1 MSSTSSLRMLEI
13 DGPIPASD
21 DYTFFIDPATHKK
34 FVTDHYR
41 LLNVAAPAEDKIP
54 ASHEVELRVNGTG
67 HASGDYVAGRALICR
82 CHKRRY
88 ASVTLR
94 VQGRSRKSPPE
105 PRPTPDH
112 EAFQGSPFKPS
123 SNRKARCCLTAADL
137 CDVLSKAVF
146 GPDDGPSPQGLILVT
161 GRTGSMK
168 STIARGLIHRH
179 LGRELAR
186 NRERVPH
193 VVTHEDPIEQEFYAE
208 SHRDKG
214 PALPIDYTPRD
225 RNAGDTSGLEETL
238 NNALRQTP
246 SAVYVGELRDPKD
259 WHHVQRFAGTGHLA
273 VATAH
278 AGSLTE
284 TLQRMFAFAKADTPA
299 RRGQV
304 AESLCAVIHQSAV
317 TLHGD
322 AAGDFNVVVP
332 TFWRHTRSGVA
343 TLVADGLGAIVPGR
357 PPRGREAEYSTFGKS
372 WFADQTAGLLAPP
385 EISDHAQLQS
395 LARRYRA
402 ECLRLDLEAI

>member
-1 MSSTSSLRMLEI
+1 MLEI
-13 DGPIPASD
+13 EGPNWASD
-21 DYTFFIDPATHKK
+21 DYTFFIDPAAHKK
-34 FVTDHYR
+34 FVSDHYR
-41 LLNVAAPAEDKIP
+41 SLNLTPPAEDELP
-54 ASHEVELRVNGTG
+54 AAHEVELRVNGKGEAGGT
-67 HASGDYVAGRALICR
+67 YVAGRALVCR
-82 CHKRRY
+82 CRKRRQ
-88 ASVTLR
+88 ASVTVR
-94 VQGRSRKSPPE
+94 VQDRSDRTKTQ
-105 PRPTPDH
+105 PRPAADR
-112 EAFQGSPFKPS
+112 EAFERSPFRPS

-137 CDVLSKAVF
+137 CDVLARAVF
-146 GPDDGPSPQGLILVT
+146 GPDDGPPPQGLILVT

-168 STIARGLIHRH
+168 STTARGLIHRH
-179 LGRELAR
+179 LGRELTR
-186 NRERVPH
+186 KRERVPH
-193 VVTHEDPIEQEFYAE
+193 LVTHEDPIEQEFYAE
-208 SHRDKG
+208 PHREQG
-214 PALPIDYTPRD
+214 PTLPIDYTPRD

-246 SAVYVGELRDPKD
+246 SAVYVGELRDPRD

-317 TLHGD
+317 TLHDD

-385 EISDHAQLQS
+385 EISDHARLQS